1 MYGGIK
7 QMNKNQLDLTIKSQT
22 GSTWPN
28 AEFNQHQ
35 KVRLVL
41 EEAICHFHLD
51 SSLQYEVIL
60 VQGGTQRS
68 LQLEDSLEEA
78 GVLSGDTLLVRTI
91 GRTIDG

>member
-1 MYGGIK
+1 
-7 QMNKNQLDLTIKSQT
+7 MNKNQLDLTIKSQT
-22 GSTWPN
+22 GSTWLN
-28 AEFNQHQ
+28 AEFNLHQ

-41 EEAICHFHLD
+41 EEAIQHFHLD

-60 VQGGTQRS
+60 VQGGAQPS

-78 GVLSGDTLLVRTI
+78 GVHSGDTLLVRTI

>member
-1 MYGGIK
+1 
-7 QMNKNQLDLTIKSQT
+7 MNKNQLDLTIKSQT

-28 AEFNQHQ
+28 AEFNLHQ

-41 EEAICHFHLD
+41 EEAIQHFHLD
-51 SSLQYEVIL
+51 SSLQYEIIL
-60 VQGGTQRS
+60 VQGGTQPS

-78 GVLSGDTLLVRTI
+78 GVHSGDTLLVRTI